1 MRKRRKDKKTNSKDR
16 RLLAMT
22 IASFFVF
29 AFLVGFINV
38 GETNIVVTGKQ
49 TFISDMFTTWT
60 EGNLDLN
67 IAKYLLWIMLTIL
80 LFSIFTSVGFPSN
93 FFARWLISIP
103 VGFLSIAYITPS
115 EIFSIVS
122 TYSALGIT
130 LSVILPFFIVLFFS
144 ASLMSVR
151 KIRDLT
157 TGRILAEVGIWILF
171 TAFLIYKLIAG
182 MFSGNSFGVS
192 MIILGFTAFL
202 SLMIV
207 VLNRTFRGWIM
218 DLALEIRRYIAERGR
233 HAREEERRAGEDE
246 GQAERERR

>member
-1 MRKRRKDKKTNSKDR
+1 MRKRRKNKKTNSKDR
-16 RLLAMT
+16 RLLAIT
-22 IASFFVF
+22 IAAFFVF

-38 GETNIVVTGKQ
+38 GETSIAVTGQQ

-67 IAKYLLWIMLTIL
+67 IAKYLLWVMLTIL

-103 VGFLSIAYITPS
+103 VAFLSIAYVTPS
-115 EIFSIVS
+115 EIFSIVN

-157 TGRILAEVGIWILF
+157 TGRILAEVAIWILF

-182 MFSGNSFGVS
+182 MFSGSSFGVS
-192 MIILGFTAFL
+192 MIILGFTAFV

-207 VLNRTFRGWIM
+207 VFNRAFRRWVM
-218 DLALEIRRYIAERGR
+218 NLVLEIKRYRAEAGR
-233 HAREEERRAGEDE
+233 HARVEERRAEE
-246 GQAERERR
+246 EEEEAEEER